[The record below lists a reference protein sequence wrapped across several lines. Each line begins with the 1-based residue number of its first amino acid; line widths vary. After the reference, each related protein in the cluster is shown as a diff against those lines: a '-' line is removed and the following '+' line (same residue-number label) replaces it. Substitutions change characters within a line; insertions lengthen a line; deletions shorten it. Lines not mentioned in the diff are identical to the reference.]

1 MPQISVIIPVYNVEN
16 YVEKCLR
23 SILEQ
28 TFTDIEVICVDNG
41 SSDNSLKVLENLA
54 AEDSRV
60 RIFSMANQGPGACRN
75 KGLDEAKGEYIL
87 FVDSDDF
94 LAPSACETLLNAL
107 KKDNLDIVV
116 CRFYNYHNDSGQ
128 AAPSSAGLEL
138 AHKDTLD
145 RDKGDSVEEFAKF
158 AFACSF
164 VWGRLYRREI
174 IENNKIRFPSGIVED
189 VPFIV
194 MCFVQARRVKR
205 IPDLLYYYRVGRPGS
220 ISGKAERMLL
230 DGIKNFGMLEDNL
243 REYGVFEEVKETFWF
258 NKMNL
263 LIGDERIFAGRLGNV
278 PQGTVQ
284 KAYDLIRKDVLELP
298 ADLFARRNAWF
309 RWKVRG
315 LQRALTK
322 NDLKFPRRLRKLRNI
337 AMIFLNPYYKLKGK
351 FSTSRH

>member
-75 KGLDEAKGEYIL
+75 KGLDEAKGE
-87 FVDSDDF
+87 
-94 LAPSACETLLNAL
+94 
-107 KKDNLDIVV
+107 
-116 CRFYNYHNDSGQ
+116 